1 MNGEDEEAWHRR
13 RRLNRL
19 IRFFM
24 VVIALALALRII
36 IFLIE
41 DGERMTPEEGAKL
54 PPIETPAPAH

>member
-1 MNGEDEEAWHRR
+1 MNGEGEEAWHRR

-24 VVIALALALRII
+24 VVVLLALAIRLI

-54 PPIETPAPAH
+54 PTIETPAPAH

>member
-1 MNGEDEEAWHRR
+1 MNGGGEDAWHRR

-24 VVIALALALRII
+24 VVVLMALALRLI

>member
-1 MNGEDEEAWHRR
+1 MNGDGQETWHRR

-24 VVIALALALRII
+24 VVVALALILRIM

-54 PPIETPAPAH
+54 PSIETPVPAH

>member
-1 MNGEDEEAWHRR
+1 MDGDGQESRHRR
-13 RRLNRL
+13 HRLNRL

-24 VVIALALALRII
+24 VVVALALILRIM

-54 PPIETPAPAH
+54 PSIETPAPAH